1 MTVMNSRS
9 FDAIVIGGGL
19 HGLSAALHL
28 AKEGLKPLVL
38 EKDHP
43 GRHASGV
50 NAGGVRRL
58 GRHLA
63 EVPLADAAM
72 TIWHHIEDLVGDD
85 CGFVRCGQVKIA
97 ETEAELEELEKRAA
111 GVSALGFD
119 HEEIIGQDELRALIP
134 SIAPHCVGAL
144 ICRDDGA
151 ALPFRTVLAFGR
163 RAQAL
168 GAVIMSGM
176 TVTDVTR
183 RRQVWDIKAGSD
195 RSVTGHRFE
204 APVVVNAAGAWAHQI
219 AKQVGDVVPLKPW
232 APMLM
237 ITERTAPFIEPV
249 LGAAGRRL
257 SFKQYANGTVL
268 IGGGQMGEVW
278 PDENRTA
285 IRLPGMRESALTV
298 KALFP
303 MLESVRINRFWAGIE
318 GIMPDVIPV
327 LGPSASSEGVFHSFG
342 YCGHGFQLSPICG
355 RIIADLVIRGET
367 DLPISAFRPDRFNDQ
382 RNIDRG

>member
-1 MTVMNSRS
+1 MTVMNNRN

-19 HGLSAALHL
+19 HGLSAALYL

-63 EVPLADAAM
+63 EVPLSDAAM
-72 TIWHHIEDLVGDD
+72 AIWHRIEDLVGDD
-85 CGFVRCGQVKIA
+85 CGFVKCGQVKIA
-97 ETEAELEELEKRAA
+97 ENETELAELERRAA
-111 GVSALGFD
+111 EVSALGFD

-134 SIAPHCVGAL
+134 SIAHHCVGAL

-151 ALPFRTVLAFGR
+151 ALPFRTVLAFAR
-163 RAQAL
+163 RAKAL
-168 GAVIMSGM
+168 GADIRNAM

-183 RRQVWDIKAGSD
+183 RGQIWEIRAG
-195 RSVTGHRFE
+195 GERFE
-204 APVVVNAAGAWAHQI
+204 APVVVNAAGAWAHHL
-219 AKQVGDVVPLKPW
+219 ARQVGDVVPLKPW

-237 ITERTAPFIEPV
+237 ITERVAPFINPV

-257 SFKQYANGTVL
+257 SFKQYANGTVM

-285 IRLPGMRESALTV
+285 IRLAGMRESALTV
-298 KALFP
+298 QALFP
-303 MLESVRINRFWAGIE
+303 MLKDVRINRFWAGIE

-327 LGPSASSEGVFHSFG
+327 LGPSAASEGVFHSFG
-342 YCGHGFQLSPICG
+342 YCGHGFQLSPITG
-355 RIIADLVIRGET
+355 RIIADLVMHGET
-367 DLPISAFRPDRFNDQ
+367 DLPIGAFRPDRFNERGD
-382 RNIDRG
+382 IDRG

>member
-1 MTVMNSRS
+1 MSSRT

-19 HGLSAALHL
+19 HGLSVALHL

-43 GRHASGV
+43 GRHASGM

-63 EVPLADAAM
+63 EIPLSDAAM

-85 CGFVRCGQVKIA
+85 CGFVQCGQVKVA
-97 ETEAELEELEKRAA
+97 ETEAELEDLEQRAA
-111 GVSALGFD
+111 EVRALGFG
-119 HEEIIGQDELRALIP
+119 HEEIIGRDELFAVIP
-134 SIAPHCVGAL
+134 TIAPHCVGAL

-151 ALPFRTVLAFGR
+151 ALPFRTVIAFAR
-163 RAQAL
+163 RARSL
-168 GAVIMSGM
+168 GADIRSGM
-176 TVTDVTR
+176 TVTSITR
-183 RRQVWDIKAGSD
+183 QSGHWQVEASGE
-195 RSVTGHRFE
+195 HFE
-204 APVVVNAAGAWAHQI
+204 APVVVNAAGAWAHHI
-219 AKQVGDVVPLKPW
+219 ARQVGDVVPLKPW

-237 ITERTAPFIEPV
+237 ITERVAPFIKPV

-257 SFKQYANGTVL
+257 SFKQYANGTVM

-278 PDENRTA
+278 PDEIRTA
-285 IRLPGMRESALTV
+285 IRLAGMRESAMTV
-298 KALFP
+298 EALFP
-303 MLESVRINRFWAGIE
+303 MLKDVQINRFWAGIE

-327 LGPSASSEGVFHSFG
+327 LGPSAASEGVFHSFG

-367 DLPISAFRPDRFNDQ
+367 DLPIGAFRLDRFNDQ
-382 RNIDRG
+382 RDIDHG

>member
-1 MTVMNSRS
+1 MTVMSSRN

-19 HGLSAALHL
+19 HGLSAALYL

-63 EVPLADAAM
+63 EVPLSDAAM
-72 TIWHHIEDLVGDD
+72 TLWHRIEDLVGDD

-97 ETEAELEELEKRAA
+97 ESEAELAELEKRAA
-111 GVSALGFD
+111 DVRAIGFD
-119 HEEIIGQDELRALIP
+119 HEEIIGQDDLRRLIP
-134 SIAPHCVGAL
+134 SIAPHCLGA
-144 ICRDDGA
+144 IVCREDGA
-151 ALPFRTVLAFGR
+151 ALPFRTVLAFAR

-168 GAVIMSGM
+168 GAEIRSGV
-176 TVTDVTR
+176 TVTGITR
-183 RRQVWDIKAGSD
+183 QSGHWQVEAGGL
-195 RSVTGHRFE
+195 RLE
-204 APVVVNAAGAWAHQI
+204 APVVINAAGAWAREI
-219 AKQVGDVVPLKPW
+219 AAAIGDVVPLKPW

-237 ITERTAPFIEPV
+237 ITERVQPFIKPV

-268 IGGGQMGEVW
+268 IGGGQMGEAR

-285 IRLPGMRESALTV
+285 IRLAGMKDSADTV
-298 KALFP
+298 GTLFP
-303 MLESVRINRFWAGIE
+303 SLKNVRINRFWAGIE

-327 LGPSASSEGVFHSFG
+327 LGPSAASEGFFHSFG

-367 DLPISAFRPDRFNDQ
+367 DLPIAAFRPDRFNNRSDSDE
-382 RNIDRG
+382 R

>member
-1 MTVMNSRS
+1 MNSRS

-63 EVPLADAAM
+63 EVPLSDAAM
-72 TIWHHIEDLVGDD
+72 AIWHRIGDLVGDD

-97 ETEAELEELEKRAA
+97 ENETELEELERRAA
-111 GVSALGFD
+111 EVRALGFD
-119 HEEIIGQDELRALIP
+119 HEEIIGQDELRVLIP
-134 SIAPHCVGAL
+134 SIARHCVGAL

-151 ALPFRTVLAFGR
+151 ALPFRTVLAFAR
-163 RAQAL
+163 RAQEL
-168 GAVIMSGM
+168 GVVIWNGVK
-176 TVTDVTR
+176 VTDVTR
-183 RRQVWDIKAGSD
+183 RGQVWEVKAG
-195 RSVTGHRFE
+195 GHRFE
-204 APVVVNAAGAWAHQI
+204 APVVVNAAGAWAHHI
-219 AKQVGDVVPLKPW
+219 ARQVGDVVPLKPW

-237 ITERTAPFIEPV
+237 ITERVAPFIKPV

-257 SFKQYANGTVL
+257 SFKQYTNGTVM

-278 PDENRTA
+278 PEENRTA
-285 IRLPGMRESALTV
+285 IRLAGMRESAETV

-303 MLESVRINRFWAGIE
+303 MLKGVRINRFWAGIE
-318 GIMPDVIPV
+318 GIMPDVIPI
-327 LGPSASSEGVFHSFG
+327 LGPSASSEGFFHSFG

-355 RIIADLVIRGET
+355 RIIADLVVHGET
-367 DLPISAFRPDRFNDQ
+367 DLPIGAFRPDRFNDQ
-382 RNIDRG
+382 RDTDRG

>member
-1 MTVMNSRS
+1 MTVMSSRS

-63 EVPLADAAM
+63 EVPLSDAAM
-72 TIWHHIEDLVGDD
+72 TTWHHIEDLVGDD
-85 CGFVRCGQVKIA
+85 CGFVKCGQVKVA
-97 ETEAELEELEKRAA
+97 ETEAELKELEQRAA
-111 GVSALGFD
+111 EVRAIGFD
-119 HEEIIGQDELRALIP
+119 HEEVIGQDALFALIP
-134 SIAPHCVGAL
+134 SIAPHCVGAI

-151 ALPFRTVLAFGR
+151 ALPFRTVLAFAR
-163 RAQAL
+163 RARSL
-168 GAVIMSGM
+168 GADIRNGM
-176 TVTDVTR
+176 TATSVTR
-183 RRQVWDIKAGSD
+183 RSGHWQVEASGE
-195 RSVTGHRFE
+195 RFD
-204 APVVVNAAGAWAHQI
+204 APVVVNAAGAWAHKF
-219 AKQVGDVVPLKPW
+219 AAAVGDVVPLEPW

-237 ITERTAPFIEPV
+237 ITERVAPFIKPV

-268 IGGGQMGEVW
+268 IGGGHMGEAW
-278 PDENRTA
+278 LDQNRTA
-285 IRLPGMRESALTV
+285 IRLAGMRESAETV
-298 KALFP
+298 GALFP
-303 MLESVRINRFWAGIE
+303 MLEDVRINRFWAGIE

-327 LGPSASSEGVFHSFG
+327 LGPSAASEGVFHSFG
-342 YCGHGFQLSPICG
+342 YCGHGFQLGPITG
-355 RIIADLVIRGET
+355 RIIADLAVGGET
-367 DLPISAFRPDRFNDQ
+367 DLPIAAFRPDRFNDPGNAA
-382 RNIDRG
+382 RL